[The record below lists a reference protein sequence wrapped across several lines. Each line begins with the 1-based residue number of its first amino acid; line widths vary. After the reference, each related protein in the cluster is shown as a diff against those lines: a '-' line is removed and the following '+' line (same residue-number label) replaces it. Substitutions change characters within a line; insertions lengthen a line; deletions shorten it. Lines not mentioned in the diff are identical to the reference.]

1 MAIFK
6 PNNLTMIALLIGI
19 AYLQTR
25 IWFGDGSF
33 AHVSALQSQLDHR
46 IEDNELKRTRNRLL
60 KAEIL
65 DLREGLDAVEE
76 KARADFGLIKE
87 GETFLLLID
96 Q

>member
-6 PNNLTMIALLIGI
+6 PNNLTMLALLIGI
-19 AYLQTR
+19 VYLQTR

>member
-1 MAIFK
+1 MAIVK
-6 PNNLTMIALLIGI
+6 PNNLIMIALLIGI

-46 IEDNELKRTRNRLL
+46 IEDNELKRIRNRLL

-65 DLREGLDAVEE
+65 DLQNGPIQKFQILFR
-76 KARADFGLIKE
+76 LIR
-87 GETFLLLID
+87 GHP
-96 Q
+96 

>member
-6 PNNLTMIALLIGI
+6 PNNLIMIALLIGI

-76 KARADFGLIKE
+76 ARLSYF
-87 GETFLLLID
+87 
-96 Q
+96 

>member
-1 MAIFK
+1 MRSIRPQHGF
-6 PNNLTMIALLIGI
+6 LLIALVAIG
-19 AYLQTR
+19 YLQTR
-25 IWFGDGSF
+25 LWVGDGSF
-33 AHVSALQSQLDHR
+33 AHVAALQAQLDTR
-46 IEDNELKRTRNRLL
+46 FEENERKRTRNRLL

-87 GETFLLLID
+87 GETFLLLVG

>member
-6 PNNLTMIALLIGI
+6 PNNLIMIALLIGI

-33 AHVSALQSQLDHR
+33 AHVSALQSQLDNR

>member
-1 MAIFK
+1 MRLFRSQYLFLLFALIAI
-6 PNNLTMIALLIGI
+6 G
-19 AYLQTR
+19 YLQTR
-25 IWFGDGSF
+25 MWVGDGSF
-33 AHVSALQSQLDHR
+33 AHVAALQAQLDTR
-46 IEDNELKRTRNRLL
+46 VEENERKRTRNRLL

-87 GETFLLLID
+87 GETFLLLVG

>member
-1 MAIFK
+1 MVRRWQ
-6 PNNLTMIALLIGI
+6 LR
-19 AYLQTR
+19 TR
-25 IWFGDGSF
+25 IGL
-33 AHVSALQSQLDHR
+33 AVATDHR